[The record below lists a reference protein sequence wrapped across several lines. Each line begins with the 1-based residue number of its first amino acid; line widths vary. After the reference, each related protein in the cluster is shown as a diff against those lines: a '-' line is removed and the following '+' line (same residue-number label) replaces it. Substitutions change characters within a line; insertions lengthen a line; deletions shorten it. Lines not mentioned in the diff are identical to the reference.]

1 MRKFKEIT
9 TLKETERAL
18 LVSAV
23 NHHTTRRQIQEYLD
37 ELALLAYTAGANV
50 VGQVVQ
56 IRWRLD
62 PAFVIGSGKVA
73 EIADQVIDQ
82 KIDVV
87 IFDDDLSPVQVR
99 NLEQKINCKILD
111 RSGLILDIFASHAK
125 SNEAKTQVE
134 LAQLQYL
141 LPRLTRQW
149 THLSKQYG
157 GLGTRGPGEQQL
169 ETDRRVVRLR
179 IGRLKGQL
187 ERINR
192 QRQTQRKG
200 RDQFTRVAL
209 VGYTNAGKSTLMN
222 VLSESNAFVEDRLF
236 ATLDSTVRMVRLSP
250 AHRILLSDTV
260 GFIRKLPPHLIA
272 SFKSTLDEV
281 VESDILLHVAD
292 ASHPAFHEQI
302 QIVNET
308 LVELHADKKPMVMVF
323 NKMDRVEDRTMIAEM
338 KRNYHRAVFVSAAR
352 VINIDALRKET
363 MSIMDSEF
371 AERTVTLPV
380 REQRLLAF
388 IHSSAEIIEKR
399 YENESIVVRFR
410 AHQRDLERIDKELKQ
425 RFSPEDASTD

>member
-1 MRKFKEIT
+1 MRKFKQIT

-23 NHHTTRRQIQEYLD
+23 NRHTARRQIQEYLD
-37 ELALLAYTAGANV
+37 ELALLAYTAGANI

-56 IRWRLD
+56 SRWRLD

-73 EIADQVIDQ
+73 QIADQVIDQ

-157 GLGTRGPGEQQL
+157 GIGTKGPGEQQL
-169 ETDRRVVRLR
+169 ETDRRVIRTR

-222 VLSESNAFVEDRLF
+222 VLSESNVFIEDRLF
-236 ATLDSTVRMVRLSP
+236 ATLDSTVRVVRLTP

-308 LVELHADKKPMVMVF
+308 LAELHADKKPMVMVF

-338 KRNYHRAVFVSAAR
+338 KRNYRRAVFVSGAR
-352 VINIDALRKET
+352 GINIDALRNET

-371 AERTVTLPV
+371 TVRTVTLPV

-399 YENESIVVRFR
+399 YENESIVVQFR
-410 AHQRDLERIDKELKQ
+410 AHQRDLERIGRELKQ
-425 RFSPEDASTD
+425 RLSPADASTD

>member
-222 VLSESNAFVEDRLF
+222 VLSESNVFVEDRLF
-236 ATLDSTVRMVRLSP
+236 ATLDSTVRVVRLSR

-292 ASHPAFHEQI
+292 ASHSAFHEQI

-399 YENESIVVRFR
+399 YENESIVVQFR

-425 RFSPEDASTD
+425 RFSPEDASSD